1 MELFKKYVT
10 CTMAFFTL
18 FIFVTLCQF
27 YSITSPVLFNRMR
40 EKKIFANVWLLL
52 CITLYQRR
60 QKIIS
65 LDTIE
70 FIDPHICINNPHW
83 QSSGIIIFLW
93 KYDAVISNTL
103 VGSFLDV
110 RFLLLAVILIIRASW
125 KTKNERLSNRKNFTA
140 EFVWG
145 TCLFWLHILLSMSF
159 FVAFFTYSLPL
170 PKRNPS
176 KHSSWWRPLEDV
188 FRLRLQKTS
197 SRRLDQDEYIRLS
210 LTSSEDFFKTSWS
223 RPIYSFW
230 PYVFKTSSRR
240 LQDVFKTSSRRLQ
253 DVFKTSSRCLQ
264 DLFKT
269 SCKNVFKTFSRR
281 TMRLNCLPRSHLWI
295 CVC

>member
-125 KTKNERLSNRKNFTA
+125 KTKNERLSNRKKFHSRICVRDMPFLTA
-140 EFVWG
+140 HPSFYVIF
-145 TCLFWLHILLSMSF
+145 CCFLYLLSPPSQAKSQQT
-159 FVAFFTYSLPL
+159 FVLM
-170 PKRNPS
+170 
-176 KHSSWWRPLEDV
+176 
-188 FRLRLQKTS
+188 KTS
-197 SRRLDQDEYIRLS
+197 WRRLS
-210 LTSSEDFFKTSWS
+210 SSSSEDVFKTSWS
-223 RPIYSFW
+223 RRIYS
-230 PYVFKTSSRR
+230 P
-240 LQDVFKTSSRRLQ
+240 
-253 DVFKTSSRCLQ
+253 
-264 DLFKT
+264 
-269 SCKNVFKTFSRR
+269 
-281 TMRLNCLPRSHLWI
+281 
-295 CVC
+295 

>member
-170 PKRNPS
+170 PKRNPN

-197 SRRLDQDEYIRLS
+197 
-210 LTSSEDFFKTSWS
+210 W
-223 RPIYSFW
+223 
-230 PYVFKTSSRR
+230 
-240 LQDVFKTSSRRLQ
+240 
-253 DVFKTSSRCLQ
+253 
-264 DLFKT
+264 
-269 SCKNVFKTFSRR
+269 SRR
-281 TMRLNCLPRSHLWI
+281 TCSP
-295 CVC
+295 